1 MNFENLLDGYM
12 HERINENM
20 LYDYMKQHFE
30 ELFNEY
36 RFRELKYLK
45 IYPFISELQ
54 DEDLY
59 RESILK
65 EKIKKINNILN
76 GWESFSYDLWMKLE
90 KREINQIYKIWGEY
104 KEKRFIPFDEVEL
117 LQRELSKVMLNTK
130 TIEDL
135 CWEKLLTLLIGLPT
149 VDDDFCTYN
158 YLYTQEIDKTSIC
171 EDVEKIMEILEGKRP
186 LHILLK
192 YANSDCMY
200 TIF

>member
-1 MNFENLLDGYM
+1 MKFGNLLDGYM

-20 LYDYMKQHFE
+20 LYNHMKQHFE

-90 KREINQIYKIWGEY
+90 KREMNQIYKIWGEY
-104 KEKRFIPFDEVEL
+104 KEKRFIPFDKVEL

-149 VDDDFCTYN
+149 LDDDFCTYN
-158 YLYTQEIDKTSIC
+158 YLYTQEVDKTSIC
-171 EDVEKIMEILEGKRP
+171 EDVEKLMEILEGKRP
-186 LHILLK
+186 VHILLK

>member
-1 MNFENLLDGYM
+1 MDFENLLNEYM

-20 LYDYMKQHFE
+20 LYNYIKQYFQE
-30 ELFNEY
+30 FFNEY

-65 EKIKKINNILN
+65 EEIKKINNILN
-76 GWESFSYDLWMKLE
+76 GGEFFSYDLWMKLE
-90 KREINQIYKIWGEY
+90 RREINQIYKIWGEY
-104 KEKRFIPFDEVEL
+104 KEKRFISFDEVEL

-158 YLYTQEIDKTSIC
+158 YLYTQEVDKMSIC
-171 EDVEKIMEILEGKRP
+171 EDVEKLMEILEGKRP
-186 LHILLK
+186 VHILLK
-192 YANSDCMY
+192 YANCDCMY

>member
-1 MNFENLLDGYM
+1 MEFKDLLQEYTLNM
-12 HERINENM
+12 INADM
-20 LYDYMKQHFE
+20 LYKRIKQYFD
-30 ELFNEY
+30 ELFNEFK
-36 RFRELKYLK
+36 FRELAYLK

-65 EKIKKINNILN
+65 EKVKKINNILN

-90 KREINQIYKIWGEY
+90 KREMNQINKIWSEY

-130 TIEDL
+130 TVEDL

-149 VDDDFCTYN
+149 VDDDFYTYN
-158 YLYTQEIDKTSIC
+158 YLYMQEVDKTSIY
-171 EDVEKIMEILEGKRP
+171 EDVEKLMEILEGKRP
-186 LHILLK
+186 VHILLK
-192 YANSDCMY
+192 YASSDCMY
-200 TIF
+200 TIL